1 MSSIKHRSAGLDLV
15 KWLAMVTMVAD
26 HSRFVWPSA
35 EWLFVVGRLAF
46 PLFCL
51 AIAANVARSGA
62 GQVFSA
68 ANGRYLGWMLV
79 FSVLSQWP
87 YQVLDVGTRTFNIMP
102 TLTLGLLMAWGFHYP
117 ARGMRL
123 LALGTLLVSLLAS
136 DVLMYGWPG
145 VVLPSA
151 FLLALRGGR
160 GTWLVPGFVAVMAN
174 LSNDW
179 LRANLAEPITLMT
192 MAAAGLSAPLGMRM
206 LRGQYSM
213 HVWRVGRWGYWFYP
227 LHLLLII
234 WVTR

>member
-1 MSSIKHRSAGLDLV
+1 MPPFNQRSAGLDLV

-26 HSRFVWPSA
+26 HLRFIWPSA

-51 AIAANVARSGA
+51 AIAANVARSA
-62 GQVFSA
+62 VGQVFTS

-79 FSVLSQWP
+79 FSVLSEWP
-87 YQVLDVGTRTFNIMP
+87 YHVLDVGTRTFSIMP
-102 TLTLGLLMAWGFHYP
+102 TLTLGLLLAWGVHHATRP
-117 ARGMRL
+117 MRL
-123 LALGTLLVSLLAS
+123 LALGTLLVALLAS

-179 LRANLAEPITLMT
+179 LRANLLEPITLMT
-192 MAAAGLSAPLGMRM
+192 VMAALVSAPLGMGI
-206 LRGQYSM
+206 LRAQYSLQ
-213 HVWRVGRWGYWFYP
+213 VWRVGRWGYWFYP
-227 LHLLLII
+227 LHLSLIKL
-234 WVTR
+234 WTL

>member
-1 MSSIKHRSAGLDLV
+1 MPPFNQRSAGLDLV

-26 HSRFVWPSA
+26 HLRFIWPSA

-51 AIAANVARSGA
+51 AIAANVARSVV
-62 GQVFSA
+62 GQVFTT

-79 FSVLSQWP
+79 FSVLSEWP
-87 YQVLDVGTRTFNIMP
+87 YHVLDVGTRTFSIMP
-102 TLTLGLLMAWGFHYP
+102 TLTLGLLLAWGVHH
-117 ARGMRL
+117 RTRRMRL

-145 VVLPSA
+145 VALPSA

-179 LRANLAEPITLMT
+179 LRVNLGEPITLMT
-192 MAAAGLSAPLGMRM
+192 MTAALLSAPLGIGI
-206 LRGQYSM
+206 LRGQYSLRI
-213 HVWRVGRWGYWFYP
+213 WRVGRWGYGFYP
-227 LHLLLII
+227 LHLMLIKC
-234 WVTR
+234 VS